1 MHRDLFMNCWHIA
14 ARQQHFADNAT
25 TFPAV
30 CPVGNVF
37 TACLTVFSRPRSD
50 YVCEREWMCT
60 NAAEGRRCC
69 SWVLYAVSANGRCC
83 FLFCTESDRCA
94 SSHDLSDTKPW
105 KCSIRMQLFETQIPL
120 FCSVDGLWRC
130 SESFVLPSSAWLS
143 LPPPLRPLMLS
154 SLMCMLIEG
163 YRHDWQ
169 SSLSSQY
176 DHVFSSSDKNLSTWV
191 PVIAYHCLQSV
202 SVSSDV
208 ICGTGALI

>member
-130 SESFVLPSSAWLS
+130 SESFVLPSSTWLS
-143 LPPPLRPLMLS
+143 LPPPS
-154 SLMCMLIEG
+154 SFDAFFFDVHAHWRLQTWLTILFIVTIWPRVFFFRQKFVNLGSSDCL
-163 YRHDWQ
+163 
-169 SSLSSQY
+169 SLS
-176 DHVFSSSDKNLSTWV
+176 
-191 PVIAYHCLQSV
+191 A
-202 SVSSDV
+202 
-208 ICGTGALI
+208 ICICF